1 MHAGTLGLLSESA
14 DDALESW
21 AYTPGEPPA
30 LDVRDT
36 QQTLDNRPVQTGY
49 AAARIEV
56 SEREVTID
64 GTEISTSSVDKRE
77 VAHSGWVAEVTGSGI
92 VVAESVAADDETSPF
107 PFDLVASRT
116 ASRCLRYSVDVNR
129 LASAWAD
136 DDVITG
142 VWMVASEDDTGEGVT
157 LDYGQNAKLSDVD
170 QASIGLGFVRGFQ
183 GSETK
188 GVVFRGGYLSAYRD
202 WTASKFIRFVEHE
215 IVPFAFEYDPPD
227 EQVDFDEIFGGA

>member
-1 MHAGTLGLLSESA
+1 MHAGTLGLLSEPA

-21 AYTPGEPPA
+21 ARTPDHPPA

-36 QQTLDNRPVQTGY
+36 QQTLDDRPVQTGY
-49 AAARIEV
+49 AAAKVGV
-56 SEREVTID
+56 SSRGVTVD
-64 GTEISTSSVDKRE
+64 GTEISTSSVDTVE

-92 VVAESVAADDETSPF
+92 VVAESVAADDETCPF
-107 PFDLVASRT
+107 PFDLFASRT
-116 ASRCLRYSVDVNR
+116 GSRCLRYSIDVNR

-142 VWMVASEDDTGEGVT
+142 VWMVASEDETGEGVT
-157 LDYGQNAKLSDVD
+157 IDYGQNANLSDVD

-202 WTASKFIRFVEHE
+202 WVASKFVRFVEHE
-215 IVPFAFEYDPPD
+215 ILPFAFEYEPED
-227 EQVDFDEIFGGA
+227 EQVDFDEIFGGP